1 MGEIQLFLDVSKF
14 NRFFTRKLAC
24 FRNLLKNLDSAPF
37 TSLGPLQKPLLNTKL
52 LTNVIME
59 SLESMQII
67 PEKITSIVEEYSVN
81 EYTHVLIARKGVEL
95 LYVVVEPPL
104 EEWMKEAIARIYV
117 ADPTCRDV
125 YCLQE
130 TIYKLKDRETLVKFS
145 RSPIGITYHY
155 MKLVSGYGPL
165 YPLVKDPFIEEI
177 AGSSSDKRIMIIHR
191 KYSWYGWMKTNI
203 IIDQKYVDR
212 LVLSLARRIGKHLSI
227 AQPIAEGLTPE
238 GLRLSLTYGREISR
252 KGSSF
257 VIRKKPSIP
266 WTITMLIDQGTI
278 TSLTAAY
285 LWLILEL
292 RGSII
297 IVGGMSTGKTTLLQA
312 LLTVIP
318 PTRRVVTIEDTP
330 EICGST
336 GIWDPL
342 VERVTSIGDSLNI
355 DMYTLLKLSLR
366 RRADYIVVGE
376 VRGREARLLMQASRL
391 GHGVLATMHGEDAEA
406 AVERL
411 IAPPISIPKNLLSSI
426 WTIVVMDADKGDRRV
441 RSIYEVDEKIRLHKI
456 IDCNGDLC
464 TPYSAMELTEKSIRL
479 NRLLDRETI
488 SHELASR
495 TVFLQKLANRRVFDI
510 NVLSEELLSYYQ
522 VLEDEEVVKE

>member
-1 MGEIQLFLDVSKF
+1 MFFNVSKF
-14 NRFFTRKLAC
+14 NKIFPRKLT
-24 FRNLLKNLDSAPF
+24 RLKNLLKTNNSSPF
-37 TSLGPLQKPLLNTKL
+37 IGLKLLQKPLINTKL
-52 LTNVIME
+52 LTEIIRE
-59 SLESMQII
+59 SLESMQNM
-67 PEKITSIVEEYSVN
+67 PEKTVSIVEEYSID

-104 EEWMKEAIARIYV
+104 EEWMKEAIAQIYI

-130 TIYKLKDRETLVKFS
+130 TIYKFKDQEILVNFS
-145 RSPIGITYHY
+145 RSPIGIIYHY

-165 YPLVKDPFIEEI
+165 YPLIKDPFIEEI
-177 AGSSSDKRIMIIHR
+177 AGSSNDRRIMIIHR

-203 IIDQKYVDR
+203 IVDQKYIDR
-212 LVLSLARRIGKHLSI
+212 LVLSLARKIGKHLSI

-257 VIRKKPSIP
+257 VIRKKPSKP
-266 WTITMLIDQGTI
+266 WTITMLIEQGTI
-278 TSLTAAY
+278 TSLIAAY
-285 LWLILEL
+285 LWLVLEL

-312 LLTVIP
+312 LLTIIP

-342 VERVTSIGDSLNI
+342 VERVTSIDDSLNI

-376 VRGREARLLMQASRL
+376 VRGKEARLLVQASRL

-406 AVERL
+406 AIERL

-426 WTIVVMDADKGDRRV
+426 WTIVVMDADKGGRRV
-441 RSIYEVDEKIRLHKI
+441 RSIYEVDDKIRLHKI
-456 IDCNGDLC
+456 IECNGNLC
-464 TPYSAMELTEKSIRL
+464 SPHSAKELAEKSIRL
-479 NRLLDRETI
+479 NRLLDTETI

-495 TVFLQKLANRRVFDI
+495 TAFLQKLANRRVFDI

-522 VLEDEEVVKE
+522 VLEEEEVVKE